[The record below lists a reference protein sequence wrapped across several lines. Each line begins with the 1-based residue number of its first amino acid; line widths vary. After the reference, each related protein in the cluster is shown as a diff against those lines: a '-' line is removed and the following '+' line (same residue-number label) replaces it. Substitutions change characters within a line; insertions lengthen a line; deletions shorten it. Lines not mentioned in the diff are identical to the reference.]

1 MLLQTFCR
9 RVLTARRSEM
19 RRMIVCD
26 VVVPRVAAK
35 ATRRPRMR
43 SAMPT
48 SRGRGFASH
57 GPLGYFAVALVV

>member
-1 MLLQTFCR
+1 MLL
-9 RVLTARRSEM
+9 
-19 RRMIVCD
+19 MIVRD
-26 VVVPRVAAK
+26 VLVPRIAAK